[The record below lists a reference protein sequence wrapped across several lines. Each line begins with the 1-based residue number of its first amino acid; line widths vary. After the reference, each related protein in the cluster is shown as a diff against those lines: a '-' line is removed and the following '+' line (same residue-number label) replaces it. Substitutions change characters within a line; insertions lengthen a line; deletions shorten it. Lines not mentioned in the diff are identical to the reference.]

1 MADVQLGHFRILE
14 KLGAGGMG
22 VVFRGHDEAL
32 GRDVAI
38 KVLHADSFQDP
49 AAHARLLREA
59 RIASRLNHPN
69 ICTIHEVGESDG
81 QSYIAMELVEGQTLS
96 TRLESG
102 ALPVEEVLRYGV
114 QLAEAL
120 AHAHERGVIHRDFK
134 SANIIITGEQRAKVL
149 DFGLAKHLAGGGTAN
164 GPTVPPDTLTLP
176 GVVTGTLAYMSPE
189 QLRGELADARSD
201 IWALGVVLYEMV
213 ADQRPFQG
221 HTGFE
226 LSSAILERAPEPLP
240 KGVPEG
246 LREVI
251 SRCLEKDP
259 GQRYQRSQE
268 VQRALESL
276 QLGMSIP
283 EPAHPPGAWMRRS
296 WRAWSIVVVGSVLL
310 LAVLA
315 IGWSLGFPRSG
326 LGAPLRSLAVLPVAN
341 LSGNPEQEYFTDGMT
356 DALITDLSKIG
367 ALKVISL
374 TSVMRYKGASKAL
387 SEIARELNV
396 DTVLEASV
404 VREANRVRVSVKLI
418 EAMTDR
424 SLWAESYEREL
435 SSILAL
441 QGEVARAV
449 ARAVNLQLRPE
460 EAARLSSARKV
471 NPATYEAYLRGMYFV
486 RKGTPEDI
494 QKGVA
499 FLQGAVEK
507 DPADPLAY
515 AGLALGYITIAH
527 GANPTEDAMQRAKAA
542 ADTALKLDDTLAEA
556 LAASAFA
563 EGYYGWN
570 WSEADRKIQRAL
582 DINPSLAMAHFHRAW
597 FDALFGR
604 MPEAIAA
611 HRRAQAFDPFDPSN
625 TAWLGE
631 LLRWEGRLD
640 EAEAEARK
648 AIAMAPEYSVGYFVL
663 SLVHLDRGQRELTI
677 DIMQKAAKVDPDYR
691 WALGMVFAATG
702 REAEARKVLE
712 VMKAQK
718 LIPWVVC
725 WRVILH
731 ASLGEVDEAFQWIDH
746 PMRHA
751 WHPWFRVLPFPGFE
765 ALRKDPRMAE
775 RLRRMNVPPAEPPPP
790 RKTPLP
796 QSPPAG
802 NARR

>member
-1 MADVQLGHFRILE
+1 MADLRLGHFRILE

-22 VVFRGHDEAL
+22 VVFRGHDEDL

-38 KVLHADSFQDP
+38 KVLNADSLQDS
-49 AAHARLLREA
+49 AARARLLREA
-59 RIASRLNHPN
+59 RTASKLNHPN
-69 ICTIHEVGESDG
+69 ICTIHEVGESEG
-81 QSYIAMELVEGQTLS
+81 QAYIAMELVEGQTLS
-96 TRLESG
+96 ARLESG
-102 ALPVEEVLRYGV
+102 ALPVEEVLRYGA

-120 AHAHERGVIHRDFK
+120 THAHERGVIHRDLK
-134 SANIIITGEQRAKVL
+134 SANIILTGDQRAKVL
-149 DFGLAKHLAGGGTAN
+149 DFGLAKHMAGSGTADT
-164 GPTVPPDTLTLP
+164 PTVTLDTLTLP
-176 GVVTGTLAYMSPE
+176 GMITGTLAYMSPE

-226 LSSAILERAPEPLP
+226 LSSAILGKAPEPLP
-240 KGVPEG
+240 EGVPEG
-246 LREVI
+246 LRGVI
-251 SRCLEKDP
+251 GRCLEKDP
-259 GQRYQRSQE
+259 SQRFQHSQE
-268 VQRALESL
+268 VLRALESL
-276 QLGMSIP
+276 KSGVALP
-283 EPAHPPGAWMRRS
+283 EAAHPP
-296 WRAWSIVVVGSVLL
+296 RALPRWPWKVWPSLAVGSVLL

-315 IGWSLGFPRSG
+315 VGWALGFPKWG
-326 LGAPLRSLAVLPVAN
+326 LGTPLRSLAVLPVAN

-374 TSVMRYKGASKAL
+374 TSVMRYKGTKKAL

-404 VREANRVRVSVKLI
+404 VREADRVRVSVNLI
-418 EAMTDR
+418 DARADR
-424 SLWAESYEREL
+424 SLWAESYQHEL

-449 ARAVNLQLRPE
+449 ARAVNVKLRPE
-460 EAARLSSARKV
+460 EASRLSSARKV
-471 NPATYEAYLRGMYFV
+471 NPATYEAYLRGMHFI
-486 RKGTPEDI
+486 RKGTPEDLR
-494 QKGVA
+494 KGTA

-527 GANPTEDAMQRAKAA
+527 SADPMGDAMQRAKAA
-542 ADTALKLDDTLAEA
+542 ADKALRLDDTMAET

-570 WSEADRKIQRAL
+570 WSEADQKIQRAL
-582 DINPSLAMAHFHRAW
+582 DINPSLAMAHFHKSW

-611 HRRAQAFDPFDPSN
+611 HQRAQACDPFDPSN

-631 LLRWEGRLD
+631 LYRWEGRLD

-648 AIAMAPEYSVGYFVL
+648 AIAMSPEYSVGYFVL
-663 SLVHLDRGQRELTI
+663 SLVHLDRGQREQAI
-677 DIMQKAAKVDPDYR
+677 NAMQQAAKVDPDYR
-691 WALGMVFAATG
+691 WPLGMVYAATG

-718 LIPWVVC
+718 VIPWIVC

-731 ASLGEVDEAFQWIDH
+731 ASLGEVDEAFQWLDH
-746 PMRHA
+746 PMPFA
-751 WHPWFRVLPFPGFE
+751 WRPWFRVLPYPGCE
-765 ALRKDPRMAE
+765 ALRKDPRMAQH
-775 RLRRMNVPPAEPPPP
+775 LRRMNLPPVTP
-790 RKTPLP
+790 R
-796 QSPPAG
+796 
-802 NARR
+802 RD